1 MPLLPASAQGTI
13 AGAPEVV
20 YKALA
25 DYDSW
30 QEWVPSLA
38 SARLLTRE
46 DRLAIVELNPGGKE
60 AESLML
66 ECIETPGKSVL
77 ARVIE
82 GMAPI
87 RELEWSVEPADP
99 GFSRVRLTVKRG
111 IGLRLLHPSAWR
123 VLNPAE
129 CLEAL
134 RRWISASNPGPEAVA
149 DGENLFELWETEAGL
164 MCWVKGR
171 KYKLTPVEEGKA

>member
-111 IGLRLLHPSAWR
+111 IGLRLLHPSRTQPGRMSRGPQKVDIR
-123 VLNPAE
+123 VESRPGGR
-129 CLEAL
+129 CG
-134 RRWISASNPGPEAVA
+134 RRES
-149 DGENLFELWETEAGL
+149 L
-164 MCWVKGR
+164 
-171 KYKLTPVEEGKA
+171 